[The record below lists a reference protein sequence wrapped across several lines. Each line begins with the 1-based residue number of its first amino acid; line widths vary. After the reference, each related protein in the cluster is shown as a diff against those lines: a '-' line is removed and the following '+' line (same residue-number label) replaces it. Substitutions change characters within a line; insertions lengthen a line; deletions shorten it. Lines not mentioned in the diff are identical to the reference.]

1 MPIRS
6 RPGRPSPGIREARR
20 CIDSELNLVRIQ
32 IMISLGLSNIWYIGA
47 GIVVLTCLITGLLV
61 YKRGKSKSG

>member
-1 MPIRS
+1 
-6 RPGRPSPGIREARR
+6 
-20 CIDSELNLVRIQ
+20 
-32 IMISLGLSNIWYIGA
+32 MISLGLSNIWYIGA